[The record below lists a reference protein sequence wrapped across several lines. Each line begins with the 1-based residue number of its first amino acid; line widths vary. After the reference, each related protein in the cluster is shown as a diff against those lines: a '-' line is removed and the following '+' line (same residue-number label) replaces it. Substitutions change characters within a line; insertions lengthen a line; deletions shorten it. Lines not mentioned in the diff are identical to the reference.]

1 MFILNQAPS
10 ILVPCKHWRLTAH
23 SHEKYTVFYPTSY
36 LFCTSIRDIFIK
48 YANFAVYVDWLFCL
62 VYSPCNT
69 HTTLPFC
76 ACTDD
81 LLFQTHGLMASVRY
95 TATKHTSQHGHLT
108 ESSPL
113 GPRTP
118 WCHFLFNVTNLHHV
132 QHCHSFSNYD
142 VGVFLKCKRKN
153 NYVFRIMF

>member
-1 MFILNQAPS
+1 MQALKTYCALTWKIYGILSYKLFILYKYSRYINKVSQFCC
-10 ILVPCKHWRLTAH
+10 VCWLTFLSCIFTLYH
-23 SHEKYTVFYPTSY
+23 TYYT
-36 LFCTSIRDIFIK
+36 
-48 YANFAVYVDWLFCL
+48 
-62 VYSPCNT
+62 
-69 HTTLPFC
+69 PFC
-76 ACTDD
+76 ACTVD

-95 TATKHTSQHGHLT
+95 TATKHTSQHGHFT